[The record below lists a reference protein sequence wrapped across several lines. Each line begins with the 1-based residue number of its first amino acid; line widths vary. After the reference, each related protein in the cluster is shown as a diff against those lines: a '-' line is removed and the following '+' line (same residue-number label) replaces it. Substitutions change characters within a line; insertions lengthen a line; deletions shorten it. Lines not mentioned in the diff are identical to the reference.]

1 MVALMLAGPALAA
14 PGVPQGQ
21 STVKDPV
28 CGMNVKPADA
38 KFNSEYQGKT
48 YYFCSESCKQKFDKE
63 PAKYTTPRDS
73 GQAAQS
79 AKDPVCGMRVK
90 PADAKFKSEFQ
101 GKTYYFCSER
111 CKQSFDKE
119 PAKYAGK

>member
-21 STVKDPV
+21 SAVKDPV
-28 CGMNVKPADA
+28 CGM
-38 KFNSEYQGKT
+38 S
-48 YYFCSESCKQKFDKE
+48 
-63 PAKYTTPRDS
+63 
-73 GQAAQS
+73 
-79 AKDPVCGMRVK
+79 VK

-111 CKQSFDKE
+111 CKQSFDEE